1 MPNAHNNW
9 KTVYE
14 RLARPSLSS
23 RATEYIPVRHPIAC
37 PPCIA
42 SNMNLPTCLSVCNII
57 SYLRLIRK
65 EFLIMF
71 GGMVNLEQLI
81 RVPPKLL
88 LEIDIPS
95 PKEGPELV
103 VAAPAGDPAKFRRNM
118 PRFRRRFHF
127 PCRQKISTALR
138 S

>member
-1 MPNAHNNW
+1 MQ
-9 KTVYE
+9 Y
-14 RLARPSLSS
+14 
-23 RATEYIPVRHPIAC
+23 YI
-37 PPCIA
+37 
-42 SNMNLPTCLSVCNII
+42 LL
-57 SYLRLIRK
+57 LIRK
-65 EFLIMF
+65 ESLIVF
-71 GGMVNLEQLI
+71 GGMVNLEELI

-88 LEIDIPS
+88 LKIDIPS